1 MVIVARNLFRIML
14 AVTLL
19 ALPLAATAAPL
30 TTTHYRLDPNV
41 GSAFGGLGSSA
52 HYGLVDVGGEAA
64 MGFGN
69 SPSYKLGS
77 GYAAELEQSLQLA
90 VLPNG
95 VTTYYSL
102 DTGLGAQA
110 YDSSVSADNGTIHGT
125 PSWTTGQINSGLT
138 LDGSTNYISTGSSSS
153 NPSDFSLELW
163 FKTNT
168 AAGGRLIGFG
178 DAATGASTSRDRQ
191 VYMTNAGR
199 LVFGVNPGTQ
209 QTVASSS
216 SYNNNAWH
224 HLAATLGSSG
234 LQLYVDGSP
243 VAGNG
248 AVTTAGNYTGYW
260 RIGYDDL
267 AGWPSSPTS
276 NYFAGRIDEVKI
288 YNHALSATEVQNE
301 YNAGLGGI
309 VSAQTIPQITA
320 GTSHTALT
328 DVIVRTDGPGFNLAV
343 SQDHNLRHTDSVTE
357 ISPMGGSIASPLGWT
372 EGTTAG
378 LGFTVAS
385 GSQIES
391 KWGTNPN
398 YEYAAIPEGD
408 MTFHSHIGYLGGA
421 ADTTTLQ
428 LRLDVPTSQKS
439 GQYAN
444 TITIS
449 ATVIP

>member
-1 MVIVARNLFRIML
+1 MAIVARIPIRTVLTV
-14 AVTLL
+14 ALL
-19 ALPLAATAAPL
+19 ALPLTATAAPL

-41 GSAFGGLGSSA
+41 GSAFGGSGSSA
-52 HYGLVDVGGEAA
+52 HYGLVDAGGEAA
-64 MGFGN
+64 MGFGS

-77 GYAAELEQSLQLA
+77 GYVAELEQSLQLA

-110 YDSSVSADNGTIHGT
+110 YDSSAGANNGIIHGT
-125 PSWTTGQINSGLT
+125 PSWSTGQINSGLT
-138 LDGSTNYISTGSSSS
+138 FDGSTSYISTSSSSS
-153 NPSDFSLELW
+153 NPSAFSLELW

-209 QTVASSS
+209 QTVTSSS

-224 HLAATLGSSG
+224 HLAATLGSGG

-260 RIGYDDL
+260 RLGYDDL
-267 AGWPSSPTS
+267 AGWPSAPTS
-276 NYFAGRIDEVKI
+276 NYFAGRLDEVKI
-288 YNHALSATEVQNE
+288 YNHALTPIEVQNE

-320 GTSHTALT
+320 GTSRTALT
-328 DVIVRTDGPGFNLAV
+328 DAIVRTDGPGFNLAV
-343 SQDHNLRHTDSVTE
+343 SQDHNLRHTDAVTE
-357 ISPMGGSIASPLGWT
+357 ISPVGGSIASPLGWT
-372 EGTTAG
+372 EGTTTG

-385 GSQIES
+385 GSQVGG
-391 KWGTNPN
+391 KWGTSPN
-398 YEYAAIPEGD
+398 YDYAAIPTGD
-408 MTFHSHIGYLGGA
+408 TTFHSHTGYLGGNS
-421 ADTTTLQ
+421 DTTTLQ

-439 GQYAN
+439 GKYAN